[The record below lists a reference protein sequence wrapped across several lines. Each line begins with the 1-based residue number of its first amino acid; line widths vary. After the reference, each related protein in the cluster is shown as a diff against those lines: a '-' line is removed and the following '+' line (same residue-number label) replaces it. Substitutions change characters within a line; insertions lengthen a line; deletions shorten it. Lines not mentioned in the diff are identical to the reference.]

1 MSLFIPLV
9 ANAVGSIAGAAATAL
24 TQGPQPARA
33 SQSGDVSFADILE
46 NFASQKIDGVKSGE
60 AAAISGVTGDLPV
73 HQVVDRVMTA
83 ERDLQ
88 TMIALR
94 DKAVGA
100 FQEITR
106 MSI

>member
-24 TQGPQPARA
+24 TQRPQSAPTARVGEA
-33 SQSGDVSFADILE
+33 SFADILE
-46 NFASQKIDGVKSGE
+46 TFASQKIDGVKSGE
-60 AAAISGVTGDLPV
+60 AAAISGITGDTPV
-73 HQVVDRVMTA
+73 HRVVDMVMTA

>member
-1 MSLFIPLV
+1 MSLFAPLV
-9 ANAVGSIAGAAATAL
+9 ANAVGSIAGAAASAL
-24 TQGPQPARA
+24 TQPPQTNPAARPA
-33 SQSGDVSFADILE
+33 EASFAEVLGK
-46 NFASQKIDGVKSGE
+46 FASEKIDGLKSGE
-60 AAAISGVTGDLPV
+60 AAAIGGVTGDLPV
-73 HQVVDRVMTA
+73 HRVVDLVMSA

>member
-9 ANAVGSIAGAAATAL
+9 ANAVGSIAGSAATAL
-24 TQGPQPARA
+24 TQRPQPAQPA
-33 SQSGDVSFADILE
+33 QAGDVSFANILE
-46 NFASQKIDGVKSGE
+46 TFANQKIDGLKNGE
-60 AAAISGVTGDLPV
+60 AAAIGGIAGDLPV
-73 HQVVDRVMTA
+73 HRVVDMVMSA

>member
-1 MSLFIPLV
+1 MSLLVPLV
-9 ANAVGSIAGAAATAL
+9 ANAVGSIAGAAVTAL
-24 TQGPQPARA
+24 TQPPQANPATRTA
-33 SQSGDVSFADILE
+33 EVSFADVLG
-46 NFASQKIDGVKSGE
+46 NFANEKIAGLKSGE
-60 AAAISGVTGDLPV
+60 AAAIGGVTGDLPV
-73 HQVVDRVMTA
+73 HRVVDLVMSA

-88 TMIALR
+88 AMIALR